1 MVRRNPR
8 WKVYNDTNENIDA
21 RNNNRNILRK
31 VYGGCMSNRKLL
43 DKTDGIMA
51 AAEREKEERC

>member
-8 WKVYNDTNENIDA
+8 WKVYNDTKENIDA
-21 RNNNRNILRK
+21 RNNSRNILRK
-31 VYGGCMSNRKLL
+31 VYGGCFSNRRLL